1 MVDVAALQAVNEA
14 LRHGLRQNL
23 VEFEMENSNTDNGA
37 VRDFLGAPWGFR
49 LRETDEKVVA

>member
-1 MVDVAALQAVNEA
+1 MAALQAVNEA